1 MTAKVK
7 RRLAVGI
14 SAVLLVLFV
23 MGQVDFERVVQRKKP
38 LFARWSMHPA
48 DGGSHEYPFVGYTV
62 AYMHRLDGMTPDG
75 RRYRVG
81 PKLDY
86 WLPFVGR
93 DHTALIVRT
102 NQPANVSQ

>member
-7 RRLAVGI
+7 RRLAGI

-38 LFARWSMHPA
+38 LFARWSVHPA
-48 DGGSHEYPFVGYTV
+48 DGGSHEYPFPGYTV
-62 AYMHRLDGMTPDG
+62 AYMHRLEGMTPVG

-81 PKLDY
+81 PKLGY
-86 WLPFVGR
+86 WFPFVGR
-93 DHTALIVRT
+93 DHTVLIVRT
-102 NQPANVSQ
+102 NQPANASR